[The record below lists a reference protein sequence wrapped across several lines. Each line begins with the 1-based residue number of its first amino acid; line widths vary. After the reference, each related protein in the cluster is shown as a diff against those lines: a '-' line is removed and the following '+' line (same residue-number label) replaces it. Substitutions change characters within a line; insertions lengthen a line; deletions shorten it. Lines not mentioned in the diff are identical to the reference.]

1 MIPKTDVE
9 KLLELYKGTN
19 KQTDDL
25 LEIIRTVSDN
35 NQRIMDLIQKQIN
48 IIEFLSKE
56 NIMQNDRIRN
66 LEMQIRELKNAN
78 NIWTGNSRP

>member
-78 NIWTGNSRP
+78 NI